1 MAALGVSGAV
11 GVPGTSPVVMVE
23 MPGVALAVV
32 PSGWLGAGVLPW
44 TPVLVSG
51 VAVVSDGVVKGSSE
65 EAVGAGAVGGGMVG
79 VLPGPGDVLDLSGV
93 EAPVSELEGG
103 TVAAVV
109 EVLVGS
115 SAEVSIGVGEVG

>member
-1 MAALGVSGAV
+1 
-11 GVPGTSPVVMVE
+11 MVE
-23 MPGVALAVV
+23 MPGVAPAVV

-51 VAVVSDGVVKGSSE
+51 VAVVSDGVVRGSSE
-65 EAVGAGAVGGGMVG
+65 AAVGAGAVGGGMVG

-93 EAPVSELEGG
+93 EAPVSGVEVPVSGLEEG

-109 EVLVGS
+109 EVLMGS
-115 SAEVSIGVGEVG
+115 SAEVSIGVEEVG